1 MAGRFLGIGLGVLI
15 LAMLPACSE
24 SGSSAGSAGMLGTPP
39 FQIILIPPAN
49 AEPASGQ
56 RVVFQVQANRYGTL
70 SCQWI
75 RNGQD
80 IPAATSS
87 QLILD
92 PVAPADAGTY
102 QVQVSDGVTTL
113 LSGLSDLE
121 PVDRAWVVT
130 SAADTGP
137 GTLAAVLAEANAGT
151 GVNGIQ
157 FAIPRQPGGEIPL
170 IDRPALA
177 AQTTAPNHI
186 VLQRTLPPITG
197 SVCILGSADGTLVL
211 DGGGVCRPFFVDGG
225 TLILDHFT
233 VSNGLAKGGDSPGGG
248 GGAGGMGGGMFIN
261 KGSVT
266 LRRMLF
272 QGNQAVGGASSP
284 GTDGERGGGGGFGGD
299 SATCGTDPAAPTCG
313 NGGGGGLLGGTGGL
327 GNLDGAGV
335 EGGSPGINGAGGG
348 AARGGPRA
356 PGSFLPWTDN
366 LAGGNADWDGGGGF
380 SVGPLAGGGDAT
392 GIGGGGGGS
401 GGRIAISLFPPGQ
414 GFTGLFPG
422 AARGAGAFFGGDGS
436 KGDGI
441 STTGQGGG
449 GGGMGGAVFLRTGT
463 LTMDQCRFVA
473 NQALP
478 GAGAEPGLGK
488 GGALFIYAFPYVTD
502 ASGTELAYNQAPG
515 TGLQTQQ
522 FSMNRAS
529 DAGVEDNSFDNDNT
543 YIAQTIIA
551 AIERGSPLALLYRRY
566 RLERSLGLDWGA
578 PKSSR

>member
-1 MAGRFLGIGLGVLI
+1 MAVRFPGIALGVLI
-15 LAMLPACSE
+15 LALLSACNE
-24 SGSSAGSAGMLGTPP
+24 SAGSAGSSGTLGTAP
-39 FQIILIPPAN
+39 FQVILIPPAN
-49 AEPASGQ
+49 AEPTSGQ
-56 RVVFQVQANRYGTL
+56 RVVFQVQANRYGTT
-70 SCQWI
+70 SFQWL
-75 RNGQD
+75 RNGQNL
-80 IPAATSS
+80 PGATSS

-92 PVAPADAGTY
+92 PVTSADAGDY
-102 QVQVSDGVTTL
+102 QVQVSDGVATL
-113 LSGLSDLE
+113 LSGTFDLE
-121 PVDRAWVVT
+121 PVDRAWLVT
-130 SAADTGP
+130 SAAGTGP

-157 FAIPRQPGGEIPL
+157 FALPGQPGGELPL
-170 IDRPALA
+170 VDRPDLA
-177 AQTTAPNHI
+177 IQPPPSNHI
-186 VLQRTLPPITG
+186 VLQQTLPPITG
-197 SVCILGSADGTLVL
+197 SIRILGPADGTLVL

-225 TLILDHFT
+225 TLVLDHFT

-299 SATCGTDPAAPTCG
+299 SAACGTDPAAPACG
-313 NGGGGGLLGGTGGL
+313 NGGSGGLLGGTGGL
-327 GNLDGAGV
+327 GNLNGAGV
-335 EGGSPGINGAGGG
+335 EGGSPGIEGAGGG

-380 SVGPLAGGGDAT
+380 SVGPQGGGGDAT

-414 GFTGLFPG
+414 GFAGLFPG

-441 STTGQGGG
+441 KTTGQGGG
-449 GGGMGGAVFLRTGT
+449 GGGMGGAVFLRAGT
-463 LTMDQCRFVA
+463 LTLDQCRFVA
-473 NQALP
+473 NAALP

-488 GGALFIYAFPYVTD
+488 GGALFIYAFPYATD
-502 ASGTELAYNQAPG
+502 ASGNELGYDQAPG
-515 TGLQTQQ
+515 TGLQTTQ
-522 FSMNRAS
+522 FSLNTAS
-529 DAGVEDNSFDNDNT
+529 DAGVEDNRFDNDNY

-551 AIERGSPLALLYRRY
+551 AVERGSPLALLYRRY
-566 RLERSLGLDWGA
+566 RLERNLGLTWVA
-578 PKSSR
+578 PEPSR